1 MNSEKTLSNLRIPA
15 SLKKLFVMLALIVAV
30 SSLVIIPAR
39 ATTAPCYCSY
49 GGHITYKPYT
59 NYGTTYST
67 ALSNAS
73 TLWNLAISNAGVSS
87 YASLSYAASGNY
99 VTAYFTTN
107 NYEPYVYGKTKFYSY
122 SETYGEYEV
131 SLVGGE
137 LWNRAELFVYP
148 SNIQAVVQSEPYLLD
163 TDYPACLL
171 KTTVH
176 EFGHILGL
184 KHPEDPCWS
193 VMFPGVSTSY
203 MPTSYDEADINTR
216 WHP

>member
-1 MNSEKTLSNLRIPA
+1 MNSEKIRPSLRVPA
-15 SLKKLFVMLALIVAV
+15 SIKKLFVMLALIVV
-30 SSLVIIPAR
+30 ISSLVITPVR
-39 ATTAPCYCSY
+39 ATIAPCICSH

-67 ALSNAS
+67 ALSNAA
-73 TLWNLAISNAGVSS
+73 TLWNSAISNAGVSS
-87 YASLSYAASGNY
+87 FASLSYVASGNY

-107 NYEPYVYGKTKFYSY
+107 SSPNVYGEVKLYGYSNY
-122 SETYGEYEV
+122 NGIYELSLTSGEQ
-131 SLVGGE
+131 
-137 LWNRAELFVYP
+137 WNTAKLYVYP

-184 KHPEDPCWS
+184 MHPQDQCWS
-193 VMFPGVSTSY
+193 VMFTGVSTSY
-203 MPTSYDEADINTR
+203 TPTSYDEADIYSR
-216 WHP
+216 WH